1 MLTLI
6 AYLSDPN
13 LVWLG
18 MKMLDDDKT
27 PIAEFKNLK
36 VVFETKDGTV
46 TGVEDVSFSIYPG
59 ETVCVV
65 GESGSGKSVS
75 SLSMMRL
82 VEFGGGKIEGGK
94 LNFEKQVGGSLDLA
108 NATQKSMRHTRGNE
122 IGMIFQ
128 EPMTALNP
136 VFTIGRQLTEGL
148 RLHKKLSKQQARL
161 RAIELLDQVRIPEPE
176 KRLKQYPHEL
186 SGGMRQRVVIAMAL
200 ACEPRLL
207 IADEP
212 TTALDVTIQAE
223 ILALIDRLK
232 RETGTAVMF
241 ITHDMAV
248 VAQMADRVVVMY
260 RGNKVEE
267 GNVIDVFQNPQHD
280 YTKSLLSAV
289 PKLGEMLGKKYPEPM
304 KLIGESKK
312 STKPLIGTDEV
323 LLEVKNLVTR
333 FPVAGGLLRRTV
345 AQVHA
350 VENVSFSIKRGC
362 TLALVGESGCGK
374 STVGRS
380 LLRLVEPVSG
390 EVGMSGKDVLKL
402 SKDELRNIRSDMQ
415 MVFQDP
421 FASLDPQMLLLD
433 QVAEPMRN
441 FSTMLESSIE
451 ARVESLFERVELPK
465 SFLRRYPHELSGGQ
479 RQRVAIAR
487 ALALNPKLIIAD
499 EAVSALDVSVQAQV
513 LNLMMELQSELELSF
528 LFISHDMAVVERVS
542 HEVGVMYLGR
552 LVEIGSRQAVF
563 SNPQHA
569 YTKALMSA
577 VPIVDPSKR
586 VLEGDL
592 KFKQIPSPIH
602 PLGYEPESPEYKEV
616 SEGHFVLT
624 SDCGY

>member
-1 MLTLI
+1 
-6 AYLSDPN
+6 
-13 LVWLG
+13 
-18 MKMLDDDKT
+18 
-27 PIAEFKNLK
+27 
-36 VVFETKDGTV
+36 
-46 TGVEDVSFSIYPG
+46 
-59 ETVCVV
+59 
-65 GESGSGKSVS
+65 
-75 SLSMMRL
+75 
-82 VEFGGGKIEGGK
+82 
-94 LNFEKQVGGSLDLA
+94 
-108 NATQKSMRHTRGNE
+108 
-122 IGMIFQ
+122 
-128 EPMTALNP
+128 
-136 VFTIGRQLTEGL
+136 
-148 RLHKKLSKQQARL
+148 
-161 RAIELLDQVRIPEPE
+161 
-176 KRLKQYPHEL
+176 
-186 SGGMRQRVVIAMAL
+186 
-200 ACEPRLL
+200 
-207 IADEP
+207 
-212 TTALDVTIQAE
+212 
-223 ILALIDRLK
+223 
-232 RETGTAVMF
+232 
-241 ITHDMAV
+241 
-248 VAQMADRVVVMY
+248 MADRVVVMY

-267 GNVIDVFQNPQHD
+267 GNVKDVFENPQHD

-304 KLIGESKK
+304 KLLGENKK
-312 STKPLIGTDEV
+312 ITKPLIGTDEI
-323 LLEVKNLVTR
+323 LLDVKNLVTR

-350 VENVSFSIKRGC
+350 VENVSFLIKRGC

-380 LLRLVEPVSG
+380 LLRLVEPKSG
-390 EVGMSGKDVLKL
+390 EVIMDGKDVLRL

-441 FSTMLESSIE
+441 FSTLSENSIE
-451 ARVESLFERVELPK
+451 ERVEKLFERVELPK

-542 HEVGVMYLGR
+542 HDVGVMYLGR

-577 VPIVDPSKR
+577 VPIVDPTKR
-586 VLEGDL
+586 VLKGDL

-602 PLGYEPESPEYKEV
+602 PLGYQPENPEYKEV
-616 SEGHFVLT
+616 SDGHFVLT
-624 SDCGY
+624 SDSGY

>member
-1 MLTLI
+1 
-6 AYLSDPN
+6 
-13 LVWLG
+13 
-18 MKMLDDDKT
+18 MLDENKI
-27 PIAEFKNLK
+27 PIARFENLK
-36 VVFETKDGTV
+36 VEFQTKEGTV
-46 TGVEDVSFSIYPG
+46 VGVEDISFSINAG

-82 VEFGGGKIEGGK
+82 VEFGGGNIVGGK
-94 LNFEKQVGGSLDLA
+94 LFFDRKVGGPIDVVNSDQGLMQ
-108 NATQKSMRHTRGNE
+108 TVRGNE

-136 VFTIGRQLTEGL
+136 VFTVGRQLTEGL
-148 RLHKKLSKQQARL
+148 RVHKGMSYRQARS
-161 RAIELLDQVRIPEPE
+161 RALELLQQVRIPEPE
-176 KRLKQYPHEL
+176 SRLSQYPHEL

-267 GNVIDVFQNPQHD
+267 GAVGQIFDNPQHD
-280 YTKSLLSAV
+280 YTKALLAAV
-289 PKLGEMLGKKYPEPM
+289 PKLGEMRGKSHPERMRLLGDADQN
-304 KLIGESKK
+304 LAA
-312 STKPLIGTDEV
+312 LIGTDEP

-333 FPVAGGLLRRTV
+333 FPMSGGLLRRTV
-345 AQVHA
+345 SNVHA
-350 VENVSFSIKRGC
+350 VEDVSFTLMKGR

-380 LLRLVEPVSG
+380 LLRLVQPISG
-390 EVGMSGKDVLKL
+390 EVIIEGQNILEMNKEG
-402 SKDELRNIRSDMQ
+402 LRAARSDMQ

-421 FASLDPQMLLLD
+421 FASLDPQMLLMD
-433 QVAEPMRN
+433 QVAEPMLN
-441 FSTMLESSIE
+441 YGTHEGIALTE
-451 ARVESLFERVELPK
+451 RVEMLFERVELPS

-513 LNLMMELQSELELSF
+513 LNLMMELQSELGISF
-528 LFISHDMAVVERVS
+528 LFISHDMAVVERVC
-542 HEVGVMYLGR
+542 HDVGVMYLGR
-552 LVEIGSRQAVF
+552 IVEIGPRFKVF
-563 SNPQHA
+563 ENPQHA
-569 YTKALMSA
+569 YTQALMKA
-577 VPIVDPSKR
+577 VPIADPRQRKT
-586 VLEGDL
+586 EKDL
-592 KFKQIPSPIH
+592 NFKSIPSPVH
-602 PLGYEPESPEYKEV
+602 SLDYVAEPSEYRRV

-624 SDCGY
+624 TESGY

>member
-1 MLTLI
+1 M
-6 AYLSDPN
+6 
-13 LVWLG
+13 
-18 MKMLDDDKT
+18 
-27 PIAEFKNLK
+27 
-36 VVFETKDGTV
+36 
-46 TGVEDVSFSIYPG
+46 
-59 ETVCVV
+59 
-65 GESGSGKSVS
+65 
-75 SLSMMRL
+75 
-82 VEFGGGKIEGGK
+82 
-94 LNFEKQVGGSLDLA
+94 
-108 NATQKSMRHTRGNE
+108 
-122 IGMIFQ
+122 
-128 EPMTALNP
+128 
-136 VFTIGRQLTEGL
+136 
-148 RLHKKLSKQQARL
+148 
-161 RAIELLDQVRIPEPE
+161 
-176 KRLKQYPHEL
+176 
-186 SGGMRQRVVIAMAL
+186 
-200 ACEPRLL
+200 
-207 IADEP
+207 
-212 TTALDVTIQAE
+212 
-223 ILALIDRLK
+223 
-232 RETGTAVMF
+232 
-241 ITHDMAV
+241 
-248 VAQMADRVVVMY
+248 
-260 RGNKVEE
+260 
-267 GNVIDVFQNPQHD
+267 
-280 YTKSLLSAV
+280 
-289 PKLGEMLGKKYPEPM
+289 
-304 KLIGESKK
+304 
-312 STKPLIGTDEV
+312 

-390 EVGMSGKDVLKL
+390 EVGMAGKDVLKL
-402 SKDELRNIRSDMQ
+402 SKDELRKIRSDMQ

-441 FSTMLESSIE
+441 FSTMSESSIE

-569 YTKALMSA
+569 LS
-577 VPIVDPSKR
+577 
-586 VLEGDL
+586 L
-592 KFKQIPSPIH
+592 IH
-602 PLGYEPESPEYKEV
+602 I
-616 SEGHFVLT
+616 
-624 SDCGY
+624 